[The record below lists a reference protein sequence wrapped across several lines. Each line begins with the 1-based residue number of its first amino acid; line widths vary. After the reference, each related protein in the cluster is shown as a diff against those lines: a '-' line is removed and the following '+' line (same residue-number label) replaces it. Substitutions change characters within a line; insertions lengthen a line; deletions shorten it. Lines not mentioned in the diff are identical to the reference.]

1 MSVLEIICS
10 GRGGEVT
17 TMTANSAW
25 WCEVFNVLT
34 VQWNQKKPGK
44 QDIMNY
50 FNDWINW
57 KIDFYH
63 GLAGYLMVGAGALNY
78 CIAEATVGRGELYL
92 STLGWFERK
101 WCRGQSYNS
110 LTQRYVHSAGYT
122 VWQYFTE
129 VWGHIYHGH
138 AWDHINISHSY
149 SRRSRFILWNGH
161 IIWVHSMRRAD
172 SGSGWNCFR
181 GIC

>member
-1 MSVLEIICS
+1 
-10 GRGGEVT
+10 
-17 TMTANSAW
+17 
-25 WCEVFNVLT
+25 
-34 VQWNQKKPGK
+34 
-44 QDIMNY
+44 MNY

-110 LTQRYVHSAGYT
+110 RTQRYTGYA
-122 VWQYFTE
+122 V
-129 VWGHIYHGH
+129 
-138 AWDHINISHSY
+138 
-149 SRRSRFILWNGH
+149 
-161 IIWVHSMRRAD
+161 
-172 SGSGWNCFR
+172 
-181 GIC
+181 